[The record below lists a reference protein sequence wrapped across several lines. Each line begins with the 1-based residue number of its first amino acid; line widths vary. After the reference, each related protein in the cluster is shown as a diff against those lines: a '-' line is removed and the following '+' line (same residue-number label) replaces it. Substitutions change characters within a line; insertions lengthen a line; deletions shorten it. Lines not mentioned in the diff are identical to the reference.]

1 MFDLSGK
8 VALVTG
14 GGRGIGA
21 GCSRWLAAAGAY
33 VIINYAGHKERAEQT
48 LEQIKAAGGDGEIIK
63 ADVSK
68 LEEVDAM
75 FEHIKQKFGRLD
87 IHVNNA
93 GVLSRHPFLELPV
106 EEWDRLFNTNARGYF
121 ICGQRAARLMA
132 EHGKG
137 RIIDNARAAAFVGL
151 KELAITDHGP
161 SDFYGLDPKKIPQMR
176 RDIAAAKAIFPKL
189 RIWLGV
195 EADIVDT
202 PNGLD
207 VSPEEF
213 DSYDFV
219 NAGYATFNEPSRALQ
234 ESLGF
239 TYISSHPYRRG
250 EQEYTIREGVL
261 FRESFAQIGTD

>member
-48 LEQIKAAGGDGEIIK
+48 LEQIRAAGGDGEIIK

-75 FEHIKQKFGRLD
+75 FEHIKTKFGRLD

-132 EHGKG
+132 EQGKG
-137 RIIDNARAAAFVGL
+137 RIINISSDTQYRAGVNRTHYAATKGAIGMLTKNMAKELGQYGITVNTIAPGSISTDFNSDVLSDPAFVERLVKTIPAGRVGVPDDIGAAAVF
-151 KELAITDHGP
+151 LA
-161 SDFYGLDPKKIPQMR
+161 SD
-176 RDIAAAKAIFPKL
+176 
-189 RIWLGV
+189 
-195 EADIVDT
+195 EA
-202 PNGLD
+202 
-207 VSPEEF
+207 S
-213 DSYDFV
+213 FV
-219 NAGYATFNEPSRALQ
+219 NGAYLLIDGGMCA
-234 ESLGF
+234 
-239 TYISSHPYRRG
+239 
-250 EQEYTIREGVL
+250 
-261 FRESFAQIGTD
+261 